1 MTTSR
6 WTQRHCEHLPASTVN
21 DYIEQLIMMNDGNG
35 AAGASGTGPSAGY
48 IFMFLFLFTDF
59 L

>member
-1 MTTSR
+1 M
-6 WTQRHCEHLPASTVN
+6 QQHCEHLPASTVN